1 MKEFQPFLLVCL
13 GLAGLDLAMGVAV
26 MSVDIGAEW
35 MKVAVVSVSFRIL
48 YYFKLILMTERFVL
62 ESN

>member
-13 GLAGLDLAMGVAV
+13 GLVGLDLAMGVAV

-48 YYFKLILMTERFVL
+48 LFKLTLMAERFVL

>member
-13 GLAGLDLAMGVAV
+13 GLVGLDLAMGVAV

-48 YYFKLILMTERFVL
+48 YFELTLMAERFVL